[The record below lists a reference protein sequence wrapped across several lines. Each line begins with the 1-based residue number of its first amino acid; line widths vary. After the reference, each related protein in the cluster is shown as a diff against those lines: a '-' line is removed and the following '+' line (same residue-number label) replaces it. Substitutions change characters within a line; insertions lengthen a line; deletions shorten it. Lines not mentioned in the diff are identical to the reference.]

1 MRDPVNHL
9 NGSRELDY
17 YFECAD
23 WREMK
28 NAHTKAANGLGSIR
42 KRAVKRNNGKTY
54 EYWEGRVT
62 IVSNYNGK
70 QQKTLTAKTQAE
82 LIAKMKEANDTMKSA
97 DSRHKRNIA
106 KFEKK
111 SEATNKAMD
120 ELGALKLEILHSFDE
135 FSNTIEKIQ
144 NRRIREYNGSK
155 TRKENGI

>member
-1 MRDPVNHL
+1 MRDSVNHL

-70 QQKTLTAKTQAE
+70 QQKTLTAKTQA
-82 LIAKMKEANDTMKSA
+82 
-97 DSRHKRNIA
+97 
-106 KFEKK
+106 
-111 SEATNKAMD
+111 
-120 ELGALKLEILHSFDE
+120 
-135 FSNTIEKIQ
+135 
-144 NRRIREYNGSK
+144 
-155 TRKENGI
+155 